1 MTTSASSPQARA
13 TLRRLTAPHAIDFSA
28 RLLQRSER
36 GVLTFRAFVHTAREL
51 VREQP
56 ERCATYLAALVA
68 LDAAVA
74 SAVLGPAA
82 ADPPLPP
89 PIARQRQRQGQ
100 QQGAHDGSVEREG
113 GASGGV
119 TGTQPQ
125 AAACP

>member
-1 MTTSASSPQARA
+1 MTTSASSPPARA

-68 LDAAVA
+68 LEMGATDEEPRS
-74 SAVLGPAA
+74 SAR
-82 ADPPLPP
+82 PPSPN
-89 PIARQRQRQGQ
+89 
-100 QQGAHDGSVEREG
+100 
-113 GASGGV
+113 
-119 TGTQPQ
+119 
-125 AAACP
+125 

>member
-68 LDAAVA
+68 LEMGATDEEPRS
-74 SAVLGPAA
+74 SAR
-82 ADPPLPP
+82 PPSPN
-89 PIARQRQRQGQ
+89 
-100 QQGAHDGSVEREG
+100 
-113 GASGGV
+113 
-119 TGTQPQ
+119 
-125 AAACP
+125 